1 MLLVVVVDDAKSFL
15 EEERAVEIEMTFS
28 LFEGVIAGFVVL
40 LTAVLVT
47 ATALSAA
54 VASAP
59 TAS

>member
-1 MLLVVVVDDAKSFL
+1 L